1 MNLNCHTLFIGALF
15 LLSLLVTSA
24 KGQRTQIELDRRAE
38 ETFFANRLCSFLPTD
53 ELFIN
58 KTFETGY
65 VTFENGKQTDN
76 ISLNYNTLFSR
87 MVYLSGDDTVYLD
100 NNKLI
105 KYISTNTNRFYFHP
119 KWGYLVIMA
128 EAKGTVYLAMQKKLE
143 IRRRTQL
150 EPHENP
156 PNVNSREF
164 FSVIYHPKSVL
175 LKREQV
181 LLKRKTLFLLVS
193 KTDEVYVANSSGFKK
208 LFPEKKGAIDK
219 LIRKRYAERNR
230 LRFDRLEDVATM
242 FALCSEP

>member
-1 MNLNCHTLFIGALF
+1 MNLNCCKLFTGSI
-15 LLSLLVTSA
+15 LLLCLVVTSVN
-24 KGQRTQIELDRRAE
+24 GQQTQVELDRRAE

-58 KTFETGY
+58 KTFESGY
-65 VTFENGKQTDN
+65 ITFENGKQTDN
-76 ISLNYNTLFSR
+76 ISINYNMLFSR
-87 MVYLSGDDTVYLD
+87 MVYISGNDTIYLN

-105 KYISTNTNRFYFHP
+105 KYISTSTNRFYFHP
-119 KWGYLVIMA
+119 KWGYLSLMA
-128 EAKGTVYLAMQKKLE
+128 EAKGTVYLAIQKKLE

-156 PNVNSREF
+156 PAVNSREF
-164 FSVIYHPKSVL
+164 FSVIYYPNSDL

-193 KTDEVYVANSSGFKK
+193 KTDEVYLANGSGFKK
-208 LFPEKKGAIDK
+208 LFPEKKEAIDK
-219 LIRKRYAERNR
+219 LIRQRYAARNR
-230 LRFDRLEDVATM
+230 LRFDRLEDVATL